1 MTRRVFVVLVTL
13 VALPFSVPSVVAQP
27 VLAGSGGM
35 RGLTGIEIVVE
46 DLIPEASLDGLTKN
60 DLVEAVENRLRQA
73 GVTLT
78 PDAIGG
84 AYLYVNVNMTTGSGI
99 YIYCADVELRQAARL
114 VRVPDQVIREAVTW
128 QTGMVGAVQAAELRV
143 GITSVVLGEIDT
155 FIQNYGEENPGS
167 VTIPPDSSSRPPA

>member
-1 MTRRVFVVLVTL
+1 MTRNVFVVLVTL
-13 VALPFSVPSVVAQP
+13 VALPFSVPTVAAQP
-27 VLAGSGGM
+27 VLANSGGM

-114 VRVPDQVIREAVTW
+114 VHMPDQVMSETVTW
-128 QTGMVGAVQAAELRV
+128 QTGVVGAVQATELQV

-155 FIQNYGEENPGS
+155 FIQHYAEENPGS
-167 VTIPPDSSSRPPA
+167 VTSPPA

>member
-1 MTRRVFVVLVTL
+1 MTRNVFVVLVTL
-13 VALPFSVPSVVAQP
+13 VALPFSVPTVAAQP
-27 VLAGSGGM
+27 VLANSGGM

-60 DLVEAVENRLRQA
+60 DLVEAVEYRLRQA

-114 VRVPDQVIREAVTW
+114 VRMPDQVMSETVTW
-128 QTGMVGAVQAAELRV
+128 QTGVVGAVQATELQV

-155 FIQNYGEENPGS
+155 FIQHYAEENPGS
-167 VTIPPDSSSRPPA
+167 VTSPPA